1 MWNKSKNPSEERIDF
16 LLQNLWNNIFLKTC
30 GCKSHTY
37 CKRVRKMNG
46 LLKERKKRQP
56 SKKRE
61 NLSSGSNL

>member
-1 MWNKSKNPSEERIDF
+1 
-16 LLQNLWNNIFLKTC
+16 
-30 GCKSHTY
+30 
-37 CKRVRKMNG
+37 MNG